1 MAVNAQISP
10 AGQSLLDRIQTRA
23 AENLRRLPNYTCTE
37 SIDLY
42 REHRSVPRAS
52 ICTESIDRSIR
63 LGRRGPL
70 RPKDTVRLNVAYVGG
85 KELFG
90 LPGTGR
96 VDQANLSKL
105 VDGPIR
111 NGQFA
116 VFVRSIFLEPG
127 AAFSH
132 SSKTNLDGRQAFR
145 FDYTMPLA
153 HSGFNIKSSVGEAI
167 VGHSGSF
174 WVAAE
179 TLDLMRLVV
188 SADGLPP
195 RLKIASDVTF
205 TDYGLV
211 SIGGSTFLL
220 PARSIHEAKDVFG
233 EEVRNVITFGNCRE
247 FVGESVLKFSDADSS
262 PANK

>member
-1 MAVNAQISP
+1 MRALLLFTVAMAVNAQIPP
-10 AGQSLLDRIQTRA
+10 AGQSLLDRIKIRA

-37 SIDLY
+37 NIG
-42 REHRSVPRAS
+42 RSL
-52 ICTESIDRSIR
+52 R

-90 LPGTGR
+90 LPGAGR
-96 VDQANLSKL
+96 VDQSDLSKL
-105 VDGPIR
+105 VDGPIG

-116 VFVRSIFLEPG
+116 VFVRSIFLEQG
-127 AAFSH
+127 ATFSQ
-132 SSKTNLDGRQAFR
+132 SSQTKLDGRQASR
-145 FDYTMPLA
+145 FDYTMPFA
-153 HSGFNIKSSVGEAI
+153 HSGFNIKSSVDEAI
-167 VGHSGSF
+167 VGYSGSF
-174 WVAAE
+174 WVTAE

-195 RLKIASDVTF
+195 RLKMASDVTS

-211 SIGGSTFLL
+211 SIGGSPFLL
-220 PARSIHEAKDVFG
+220 PVRSIHAGKDVFG
-233 EEVRNVITFGNCRE
+233 EEVRNVITFENCRE
-247 FVGESVLKFSDADSS
+247 FVGQSVLKFSDADSS